1 MARATELIEGA
12 DIMVFSKVSCGFSTR
27 AKQAIVSNVE
37 GAKEKMEVLELDMEP
52 VSQPGSEGGVHGGG
66 GGRPRTRACGGGKS
80 RPAVVERAAWLRA
93 CATARSRRPCL
104 RPSPHQDGKFIQ
116 KALADITGQRTVPNV
131 FVKGEHVG
139 GCDDTLDMLS
149 TGAFQRMLDA

>member
-52 VSQPGSEGGVHGGG
+52 
-66 GGRPRTRACGGGKS
+66 
-80 RPAVVERAAWLRA
+80 
-93 CATARSRRPCL
+93 
-104 RPSPHQDGKFIQ
+104 DGKFIQ

>member
-52 VSQPGSEGGVHGGG
+52 VSQIGSEACMAAAAAGLTLAEEQEPA
-66 GGRPRTRACGGGKS
+66 GRGSESGLAPSLCDCTFTTPLPPTITTSGRQVYPKG
-80 RPAVVERAAWLRA
+80 
-93 CATARSRRPCL
+93 AR
-104 RPSPHQDGKFIQ
+104 
-116 KALADITGQRTVPNV
+116 
-131 FVKGEHVG
+131 
-139 GCDDTLDMLS
+139 
-149 TGAFQRMLDA
+149 